1 MLDLAKHVVE
11 QMSGHFEPGK
21 FEDRHKNASTNP
33 RVEEQSNRPITSKKG
48 GNVINLKDALEKS
61 VAKNNAKERLAAA
74 KRPSESIPCL
84 RTKSSATEE
93 THGLA
98 ASAPVGHLVR
108 GRLPIRNGSC
118 ERLSSPRIVRSCI
131 MRGSPSIVPDAE
143 NRKIYLVLDDFVGH
157 IGRSWR
163 EVDEARAD
171 RESMITDLLEGQY
184 FNPVRVVAFNTAE
197 GWSRDTSNEI
207 ADELAQRIA
216 NENRDIPLALEG
228 FIDRHGSGR
237 PVQLPLPLRG
247 LA

>member
-1 MLDLAKHVVE
+1 
-11 QMSGHFEPGK
+11 
-21 FEDRHKNASTNP
+21 
-33 RVEEQSNRPITSKKG
+33 
-48 GNVINLKDALEKS
+48 
-61 VAKNNAKERLAAA
+61 
-74 KRPSESIPCL
+74 
-84 RTKSSATEE
+84 
-93 THGLA
+93 
-98 ASAPVGHLVR
+98 
-108 GRLPIRNGSC
+108 
-118 ERLSSPRIVRSCI
+118 

-143 NRKIYLVLDDFVGH
+143 NREIYLVLDDFVGH

-171 RESMITDLLEGQY
+171 RESMITDLLKGQY